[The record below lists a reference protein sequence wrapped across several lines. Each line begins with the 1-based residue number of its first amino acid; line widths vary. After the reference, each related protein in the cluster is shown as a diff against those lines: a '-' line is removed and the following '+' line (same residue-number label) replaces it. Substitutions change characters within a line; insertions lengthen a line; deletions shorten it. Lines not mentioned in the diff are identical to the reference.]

1 MTSRNSFYHRVERFL
16 SSRPFKFGIR
26 VISIATLAW
35 CIGYYAFVIR
45 PRQSELRNYLKGTD
59 KVYLVPERNTSLPS
73 TSVPDTD
80 ALPQVRQGI
89 NVEDTDKSASHSNP
103 KWEWEGYNTTDDVSD
118 SNHLIV
124 DELDTH
130 NQPSIGHSDS
140 DAHNKEITH
149 DSDALLEEAYA
160 NLYLAKDTLDQFLP
174 AIVDQL
180 NALSPEEQR
189 QSLAEAKQLMM
200 NQVSPEAKKILDK
213 YPELVDKGW
222 EFFLDKLLDYGYEL
236 PD

>member
-1 MTSRNSFYHRVERFL
+1 MTSPNSFYHRVERFL
-16 SSRPFKFGIR
+16 SSRPFKIGIR
-26 VISIATLAW
+26 VISIATFGW

-45 PRQSELRNYLKGTD
+45 PGQSELRDYLKSTE

-73 TSVPDTD
+73 ASVPDTD
-80 ALPQVRQGI
+80 TLPQVRQEI
-89 NVEDTDKSASHSNP
+89 NVEDTDKSASHSSP
-103 KWEWEGYNTTDDVSD
+103 KWEWGRYNTIDDVSD

-140 DAHNKEITH
+140 DAHNEEITH
-149 DSDALLEEAYA
+149 DSEALLEEAYD

-189 QSLAEAKQLMM
+189 QSLAEAKQLMR
-200 NQVSPEAKKILDK
+200 NQVPPEAKKILDK
-213 YPELVDKGW
+213 HPELVDKGW
-222 EFFLDKLLDYGYEL
+222 EFFLAQLQAHGYEL